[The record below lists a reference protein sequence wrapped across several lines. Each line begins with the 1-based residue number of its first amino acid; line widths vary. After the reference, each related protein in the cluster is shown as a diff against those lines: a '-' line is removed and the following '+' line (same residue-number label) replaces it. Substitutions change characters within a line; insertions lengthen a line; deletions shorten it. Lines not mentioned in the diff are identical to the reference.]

1 LLGKRNTMNTY
12 GRISERG
19 GEWEMREGL
28 CEEAAKIKG
37 HLRGI
42 MKT

>member
-1 LLGKRNTMNTY
+1 MGS
-12 GRISERG
+12 GERG
-19 GEWEMREGL
+19 GEGERRAGL
-28 CEEAAKIKG
+28 GEEAAKIKG